1 MFFMIIDCF
10 AFQVLEIL
18 CTNSLES
25 ISTDV
30 LNKGIDSI
38 LKHAKLVADFPFHLY
53 DQDIR
58 SLSSEVSSDCM

>member
-1 MFFMIIDCF
+1 MFFIIIDCF

-25 ISTDV
+25 ITIDV

-38 LKHAKLVADFPFHLY
+38 LKHVKLVADFPFHLY
-53 DQDIR
+53 DQDIH